1 MPQTHLTIEGTRTPS
16 VQLATGARVTVLDTP
31 EVRRRIA
38 YGYVTVVSEMTVYSD
53 DESGGGVQEPS
64 TINVIEPPAKNASRE
79 DWSTFVQSLTVP
91 TVEFDPDDP
100 EIGRNDLIALYQEWL
115 AQQPGDAPESE

>member
-1 MPQTHLTIEGTRTPS
+1 MPQTYLTIEGTRTPS

-53 DESGGGVQEPS
+53 EESGGGVQPPS
-64 TINVIEPPAKNASRE
+64 VNDT
-79 DWSTFVQSLTVP
+79 
-91 TVEFDPDDP
+91 

-115 AQQPGDAPESE
+115 AQQPGDATPEA